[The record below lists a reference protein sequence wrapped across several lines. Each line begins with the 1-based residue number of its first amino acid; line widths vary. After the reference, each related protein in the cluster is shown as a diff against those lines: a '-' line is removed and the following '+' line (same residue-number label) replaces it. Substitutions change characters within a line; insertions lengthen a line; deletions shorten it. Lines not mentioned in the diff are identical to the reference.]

1 MGIRPEGLCIGSGP
15 INGTIQLVE
24 QTGHEN
30 ITVVRLDGDLRMTGR
45 TAPDQI
51 WRAGQP
57 VQFDIDTYQAH
68 FFAEGP
74 TGKRL
79 NNDVSKFDTPAANC
93 TPLKEATT

>member
-1 MGIRPEGLCIGSGP
+1 MGIRPEGLSIGSGP

-57 VQFDIDTYQAH
+57 VKIDIDTHQAH